1 MPLSKGHWL
10 TEREKCSFRGILN
23 TEIRH
28 IPVVPMSSRNLCD
41 GHAPMEATSD
51 GCESDPSD
59 GTVREVLE
67 RIDVARCE
75 DSLSRLMFALR
86 SDVHG

>member
-1 MPLSKGHWL
+1 MFIS
-10 TEREKCSFRGILN
+10 RNLN

-28 IPVVPMSSRNLCD
+28 IPVVPMSSRNYRD